1 MQNFNKLNPDRAK
14 KSLLEGLEN
23 RAHIKIK
30 QYKRCRISENTHL
43 NQLIIQKK
51 IEIINLSAT
60 NETFVKKSEIESNFF
75 NHTYGQAQIESLVN
89 TMLNKIVI

>member
-1 MQNFNKLNPDRAK
+1 MQNFNKLNPNRAK

-30 QYKRCRISENTHL
+30 QYKQGRISENTNL
-43 NQLIIQKK
+43 NQLIIQK
-51 IEIINLSAT
+51 IEIINLTAT
-60 NETFVKKSEIESNFF
+60 NETFVKKGEIESNFF

-89 TMLNKIVI
+89 TILNKIVI